1 MARSLTGLPIQ
12 EPGDVPDYPMP
23 RAARCPLDPPPELAA
38 MRAEGPLARV
48 RLWDGS
54 THWLVTRHAEQRALL
69 ADRRVSTNPAKDGYP
84 HLTPATYSQRDRPF
98 SFMFLDDPEHGQQRR
113 MVTGLFTV
121 KRIEALRPAVQG
133 LTNDLIDELLGG
145 PAPADLLGAFALPL
159 TSLVICRLL
168 GVPYAD
174 HPYFQRA
181 SQTLITHDTP
191 PEVAGQTQYEL
202 LMYLDGLVERKLV
215 EPGDDLL
222 SRVAAEHVATGEL
235 SRPDL
240 AIMALLLLIAG
251 HATTAY
257 MIALGTY
264 ALLTNP
270 EQLAEVRATD
280 DPKLIEHTVEELLRY
295 LSPVH
300 NGVRRVATEDI
311 EIAGEVIHAGEGIIV
326 PNEVANRDEA
336 VFPEADRLDVH
347 RDARD
352 HLSFGFGVH
361 QCLGRP
367 LARMELQVVY
377 GTLYRRIPTL
387 ALAVDATRIPFRQS
401 GLVYGVDELP
411 VTW

>member
-1 MARSLTGLPIQ
+1 MARSLTDLPSR
-12 EPGDVPDYPMP
+12 ESGVPGYPMP

-38 MRAEGPLARV
+38 LRAEGPLARV

-69 ADRRVSTNPAKDGYP
+69 TDPRVSTNPAIDGYP
-84 HLTPATYSQRDRPF
+84 HLTPATYAQRDRPF
-98 SFMFLDDPEHGQQRR
+98 SFMFLDDPEHAHQRR
-113 MVTGLFTV
+113 MVNDAFTA
-121 KRIEALRPAVQG
+121 KRVEAMRPAVRR
-133 LTNDLIDELLGG
+133 LTNDLVDELLAG
-145 PAPADLLGAFALPL
+145 PNPTDLLTTFALPL
-159 TSLVICRLL
+159 TSLAICELL

-174 HPYFQRA
+174 HGYFQQA
-181 SQTLITHDTP
+181 GQTLITHDTP
-191 PEVAGQTQYEL
+191 PEVAARTQGEIL
-202 LMYLDGLVERKLV
+202 AYLDGLVERKLA
-215 EPGDDLL
+215 EPADDLL
-222 SRVAAEHVATGEL
+222 SRVAAEHVTTGEL

-264 ALLTNP
+264 ALLTHP
-270 EQLAEVRATD
+270 EQLEKVRATD
-280 DPKLIEHTVEELLRY
+280 DPKLHARTVEELLRY

-300 NGVRRVATEDI
+300 NGVRRVAVADI
-311 EIAGEVIHAGEGIIV
+311 EISGETIRAGEGIIV

-336 VFPEADRLDVH
+336 VFPDADRLDVH
-347 RDARD
+347 RDARG
-352 HLSFGFGVH
+352 HLSFGAGVH

-367 LARMELQVVY
+367 LARLQLEVVY

-387 ALAVDATRIPFRQS
+387 ALAVDPAQVRFRED
-401 GLVYGVDELP
+401 GLVYGVCELP